1 MNEREARRFA
11 LELME
16 SSDAV
21 YLTTVDRDGFPQTR
35 AMLNLRNRQQ
45 YPSLVELFAPH
56 KDDLLV
62 LFTTNTSSGKTQQ
75 IRANPAVSAYFCVP
89 AKFHGLMLG
98 GVAEIV
104 NDSHLKAAI
113 WQDGWECYYPKGA
126 DDPDNTVLRL
136 MPSVAKGWHGEGPFE
151 FKLNA

>member
-11 LELME
+11 LGLME
-16 SSDAV
+16 ASEAV
-21 YLTTVDRDGFPQTR
+21 YLTTVDRDGFPKTR

-45 YPSLVELFAPH
+45 YSSLIELFAPH

-62 LFTTNTSSGKTQQ
+62 LFTTNTSSGKVQQ

-104 NDSHLKAAI
+104 DDSQLKAAI
-113 WQDGWECYYPKGA
+113 WQDGWERHYPKGA
-126 DDPDNTVLRL
+126 DDPDHAVLRL
-136 MPSVAKGWHGEGPFE
+136 MPRVAKGWHGEGRFE
-151 FKLNA
+151 FKIDK